1 MTFVCFRH
9 PTPFLTFTLLAVQGM
24 LTALL
29 PLLTVPD
36 PLLSMAMIIRFT
48 PFLALLLL
56 TGCAGLDQDPTKDW
70 PVERFYSEAKTALKE
85 GNYATAI
92 KHFETLE
99 ARYPYGPY
107 AEQAQMEVAYAYYK
121 DQEPASAIAAAN
133 RFIRMHPTHAHVD
146 YVYYLKGLANFNDKP
161 NAFERFFNG
170 EDLSARDPRGMRDA
184 YDTFREL
191 VERFPQS
198 RYAEDARNRMLYLVN
213 ALAKSE
219 INVARFYYDRRA
231 YVATVN
237 RTKNVIERYQRTPAV
252 EDALGLQALAYQ
264 KMGMESL
271 KTDTLRVLEK
281 NFPNSRY
288 IKEVNG

>member
-1 MTFVCFRH
+1 
-9 PTPFLTFTLLAVQGM
+9 
-24 LTALL
+24 
-29 PLLTVPD
+29 
-36 PLLSMAMIIRFT
+36 MAMITRFT
-48 PFLALLLL
+48 PLLALLLL

-70 PVERFYSEAKTALKE
+70 PVERFYTEAKTALKD

-121 DQEPASAIAAAN
+121 DQELASAIAAAN

-146 YVYYLKGLANFNDKP
+146 YVYYLKGLANFNDQP
-161 NAFERFFNG
+161 NAFERLFSGRN
-170 EDLSARDPRGMRDA
+170 LSARDPRGMRDA

-198 RYAEDARNRMLYLVN
+198 RYAADARNRMLYLVN
-213 ALAKSE
+213 YLAMSE
-219 INVARFYYDRRA
+219 INVARFYYGRRA

-237 RTKNVIERYQRTPAV
+237 RTKHVIERYQRTPSV

-271 KTDTLRVLEK
+271 MTDTLRVLEK

-288 IKEVNG
+288 LKEVKG